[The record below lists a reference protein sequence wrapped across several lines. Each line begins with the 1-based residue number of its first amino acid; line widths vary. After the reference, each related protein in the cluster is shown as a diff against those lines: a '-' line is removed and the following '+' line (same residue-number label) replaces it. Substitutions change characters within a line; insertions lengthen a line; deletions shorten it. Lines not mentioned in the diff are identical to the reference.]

1 MTSQITKWA
10 LTKYTAGDGDF
21 RLDRKEGMSC
31 NKPFTLVWSKWN
43 ECSIFIQA
51 HTEEAEEGDH
61 GGEHCADTIPGK
73 LLLQD
78 LIALSLHAGLLDQ
91 PLVVEGKRR
100 RKSTE
105 TFAIKH
111 EAKRP
116 VVKVATLCY
125 SCTRGSQ
132 FCVALRKRLW
142 LGSKRNQVINIP
154 FKSWSGDQ
162 DEFWVTNIS

>member
-1 MTSQITKWA
+1 MVVSTVLS
-10 LTKYTAGDGDF
+10 
-21 RLDRKEGMSC
+21 
-31 NKPFTLVWSKWN
+31 
-43 ECSIFIQA
+43 
-51 HTEEAEEGDH
+51 
-61 GGEHCADTIPGK
+61 TIPGK

-78 LIALSLHAGLLDQ
+78 LIVLSLHAGLLDQ

-125 SCTRGSQ
+125 IYTRGSQ
-132 FCVALRKRLW
+132 FVLPC
-142 LGSKRNQVINIP
+142 GSICG
-154 FKSWSGDQ
+154 WDQ
-162 DEFWVTNIS
+162 NRIK

>member
-1 MTSQITKWA
+1 MIK
-10 LTKYTAGDGDF
+10 
-21 RLDRKEGMSC
+21 
-31 NKPFTLVWSKWN
+31 V

-51 HTEEAEEGDH
+51 HTQEAEEGDH
-61 GGEHCADTIPGK
+61 GGEHCTDTIPGK

-78 LIALSLHAGLLDQ
+78 LIVLSLHAGSLDQ

-116 VVKVATLCY
+116 VVKVATPCY
-125 SCTRGSQ
+125 SYTRGSP
-132 FCVALRKRLW
+132 FCVACR
-142 LGSKRNQVINIP
+142 
-154 FKSWSGDQ
+154 SGCGWDQ
-162 DEFWVTNIS
+162 KGIK